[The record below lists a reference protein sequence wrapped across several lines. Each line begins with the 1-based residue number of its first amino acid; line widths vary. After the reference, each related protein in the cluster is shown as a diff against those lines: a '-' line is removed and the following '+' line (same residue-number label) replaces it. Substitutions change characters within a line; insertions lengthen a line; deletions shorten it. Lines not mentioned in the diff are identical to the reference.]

1 MGDSSVFDRDS
12 YLKLNEVRKSMWISA
27 AKSSI
32 GGIVTACFGY
42 NLNSVIFKKYYPKYY
57 RPKYHNGKYLTFALL
72 IMGSYGAF
80 LGSVVTGKNEIQHI
94 GHVFRRGAKP
104 DSNYGKIVHEN
115 NMNDLQNMES
125 SFMNRKKH
133 LELVRESKNATGR
146 LDGNSNGNNKFGK
159 GF

>member
-12 YLKLNEVRKSMWISA
+12 YMKLNEVRKSMWISA

-32 GGIVTACFGY
+32 GGIFAAGFVY

-57 RPKYHNGKYLTFALL
+57 RPKYHNGKYLTFTVLVMA
-72 IMGSYGAF
+72 SYGAF

-94 GHVFRRGAKP
+94 GHVFRKGAKP
-104 DSNYGKIVHEN
+104 DSSYGKIVHQN
-115 NMNDLQNMES
+115 NMTDIADMNN

-133 LELVRESKNATGR
+133 LESVKESKDATGTNH
-146 LDGNSNGNNKFGK
+146 GNGNGNTDFGK